1 MVQCGMAGDG
11 YGIVWQG
18 MGMVWYG
25 LVCGTACFGTVW
37 YGRVPVSSGMF
48 SGMRYGIF
56 CMVFVWYSSGMWYG
70 ILLVCGTEF
79 FVYGTVWSDI
89 PEGWE

>member
-25 LVCGTACFGTVW
+25 LLYGTVFLAR
-37 YGRVPVSSGMF
+37 YGMAGFRYR
-48 SGMRYGIF
+48 MRYGIF
-56 CMVFVWYSSGMWYG
+56 
-70 ILLVCGTEF
+70 LVCGTEF
-79 FVYGTVWSDI
+79 FVWYLYGTRLVCGTVFFWYRYVVRYFFVWY
-89 PEGWE
+89 GMV